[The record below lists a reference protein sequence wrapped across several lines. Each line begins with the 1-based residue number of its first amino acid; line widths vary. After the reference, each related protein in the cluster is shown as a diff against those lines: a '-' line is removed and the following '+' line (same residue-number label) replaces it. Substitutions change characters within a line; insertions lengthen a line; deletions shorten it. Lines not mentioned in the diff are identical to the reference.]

1 MPILASP
8 AARVNLKGSQGN
20 YTASVMVPV
29 SAQQAWSV
37 LSNYESM
44 PGLMPDI
51 QQTKVLSRSGR
62 HIELSQLSL
71 IHISEPTRPY

>member
-1 MPILASP
+1 
-8 AARVNLKGSQGN
+8 
-20 YTASVMVPV
+20 MVPV

-51 QQTKVLSRSGR
+51 QQTKVLSRS
-62 HIELSQLSL
+62 
-71 IHISEPTRPY
+71 